1 MVYRPKYPKKNQ
13 NMKFRPNDKSSNPSR
28 QIPDTKIET
37 MINQDSAKAPYNFVP
52 LNKSVIEAEKLPD
65 QDCYYSDRNT
75 GHLDCTL
82 ETLTPIYVRDTLT
95 QDELEQ
101 KEAIEKD
108 GKKRYINSDFFS
120 PGKRFRIPGSSLR
133 GMIRNL
139 IEIASYG
146 KFVSFEDK
154 RLFFRAVADTS
165 SLGQAYKNV
174 MVDEA
179 NNYFPKIKAGILKKV
194 NRSYVIYPSKNLP
207 EGSNSIQIYR
217 INFDKKSKIVEGTNF
232 KLSNFE
238 FRDIYFQPVPL
249 QDHTHARWDRR
260 KNANVPYKLRYAKLA
275 SVNDIK
281 DKNHPTKGY
290 IIASGEFGNKKH
302 MHWVINEPGTESI
315 KIDENVIEEYRND
328 SSRNGPDLLE
338 KWKEYPSGVP
348 CFYITDGNRIT
359 SFGHTGMFR
368 LAYKLT
374 IGEHIP
380 KELWD
385 ESKTDFVEAIFGKA
399 AEKDKK
405 SFSGRVFFEDA
416 LLLNQNENP
425 IMDELIPKTL
435 SSPKPTTFQHYLKQ
449 DESNNIKNL
458 KHYND
463 PDANI
468 RGYKLY
474 WHKSGENWTQND
486 FNPKQD
492 TKIRPVKPN
501 TKFNFRIRFE
511 NLSQIELGALLFA
524 LKLPDRCAHKLGM
537 GKPLGLGSVKIK
549 PELSISDRKKRYS
562 SLFENEAWTLSE
574 NINSEAEIDRMI
586 NIFQKH
592 ILGKIGAEN
601 ENPSSLWET
610 SRLKKLKLLLDVEIG
625 KKLEKEGKIRYMSI
639 EPKNEFKD
647 RNVLPSP
654 EEVIPL

>member
-1 MVYRPKYPKKNQ
+1 MVYRPKHHPKKGNQ
-13 NMKFRPNDKSSNPSR
+13 NKAKRVYDGGKNVALNASIKNKENTVPNR
-28 QIPDTKIET
+28 E
-37 MINQDSAKAPYNFVP
+37 AAEAPYNFVP
-52 LNKSVIEAEKLPD
+52 LNKSVVEAEEPPV
-65 QDCYYSDRNT
+65 QDRYYSERTT
-75 GHLDCTL
+75 GYIDCEL
-82 ETLTPIYVRDTLT
+82 ETLTLIYIRDTLT
-95 QDELEQ
+95 QDDV
-101 KEAIEKD
+101 KE
-108 GKKRYINSDFFS
+108 GKESKNNSDFFS
-120 PGKRFRIPGSSLR
+120 PAKRIRIPGSSLR

-146 KFVSFEDK
+146 KFISFENK

-165 SLGQAYKNV
+165 SLGHDYKNI

-194 NRSYVIYPSKNLP
+194 NRSFVIYPSKNLP
-207 EGSNSIQIYR
+207 EGSNNIQIYR

-260 KNANVPYKLRYAKLA
+260 KNVNVPYKLRYAKLA

-281 DKNHPTKGY
+281 DKNHPAKGY

-338 KWKEYPSGVP
+338 KLKDYPSGVP
-348 CFYITDGNRIT
+348 CFYITDENIIT

-380 KELWD
+380 KELRD
-385 ESKTDFVEAIFGKA
+385 ESKTDFVEAIFGKV

-405 SFSGRVFFEDA
+405 SFSGRIFFEDA

-501 TKFNFRIRFE
+501 TNFNFRIRFE

-524 LKLPDRCAHKLGM
+524 LKLPPECAHKIGM
-537 GKPLGLGSVKIK
+537 GKPLGLGSVKIT
-549 PELSISDRKKRYS
+549 PELFISDRKKRYS
-562 SLFENEAWTLSE
+562 NLFENEKWSLSE
-574 NINSEAEIDRMI
+574 NKNSEVEIDNLINS
-586 NIFQKH
+586 FQKY
-592 ILGKIGAEN
+592 ILGKIGAGKEN
-601 ENPSSLWET
+601 ASSLWET

-647 RNVLPSP
+647 RNVLPIP
-654 EEVIPL
+654 EEAIPL